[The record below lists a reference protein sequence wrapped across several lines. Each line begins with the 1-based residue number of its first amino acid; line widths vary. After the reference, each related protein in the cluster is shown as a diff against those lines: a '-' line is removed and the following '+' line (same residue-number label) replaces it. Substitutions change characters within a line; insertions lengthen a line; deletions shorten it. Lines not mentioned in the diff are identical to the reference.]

1 MKTHVQTKAY
11 TQMFIADL
19 ISIVKTLK
27 QPNELQLVDE

>member
-11 TQMFIADL
+11 IQMFIADL
-19 ISIVKTLK
+19 IIIVKTLK